1 MQAKLQDSSFD
12 NRKSFNFQ
20 VYAGRWTTLEA
31 VQEYSL
37 TGAKTRLWVS
47 VVVLGVSVV
56 TWRVLMRL
64 AHGSSTLYFIDFSTT
79 VLVL

>member
-1 MQAKLQDSSFD
+1 M
-12 NRKSFNFQ
+12 
-20 VYAGRWTTLEA
+20 
-31 VQEYSL
+31 
-37 TGAKTRLWVS
+37 S

-56 TWRVLMRL
+56 TGRVLMRL